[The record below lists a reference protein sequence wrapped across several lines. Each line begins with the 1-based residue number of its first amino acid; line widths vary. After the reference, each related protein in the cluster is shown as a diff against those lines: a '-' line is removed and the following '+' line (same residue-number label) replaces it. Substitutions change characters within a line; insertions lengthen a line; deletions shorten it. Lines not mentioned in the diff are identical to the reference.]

1 MAGEYVKVATTD
13 QIKEGQTIVVKIGR
27 DEMVIANV
35 DGQFYAVSDYCPH
48 GGWLLHDE
56 RLKGENIPC
65 SLHGSLFSI
74 KTGAIVRGPSF
85 MPLTS
90 YPVRVDGNDV
100 LIQAP

>member
-1 MAGEYVKVATTD
+1 MAGEYVKVGTTD
-13 QIKEGQTIVVKIGR
+13 QLQEGRTMVVKIGR
-27 DEMVIANV
+27 DEMVLAKV
-35 DGQFYAVSDYCPH
+35 DGEFFAVSDYCPH

-65 SLHGSLFSI
+65 SLHGSVFNI
-74 KTGAIVRGPSF
+74 KTGAIVRGPTF

-100 LIQAP
+100 LIQTP

>member
-1 MAGEYVKVATTD
+1 MAGEFVKVATTD
-13 QIKEGQTIVVKIGR
+13 QLQEGQTMVVAIGR
-27 DEMVIANV
+27 DEMVLAKV

-48 GGWLLHDE
+48 AGWLLHDE
-56 RLKGENIPC
+56 RLKGDRLSC
-65 SLHGSLFSI
+65 SLHGSVFNI

-90 YPVRVDGNDV
+90 YPVRVEGNDV